1 MYRSADPVIS
11 SQTDFVAVI
20 LSQNDYATDG
30 ILKTEQAL
38 GLCCQPHC
46 TIALLKLK
54 H

>member
-1 MYRSADPVIS
+1 MVYQGQADLSYRRLPVILLQS
-11 SQTDFVAVI
+11 
-20 LSQNDYATDG
+20 DYATDG

-46 TIALLKLK
+46 TTALLKLK